1 MTAVEDRLAEIR
13 PTWHRGMYGCQQD
26 MYDAATVLP
35 LTAALRAVLT
45 YADRCDVVGRAGL
58 ASDALKVT
66 HRQVAEELRDLIAAA
81 LVVKP

>member
-1 MTAVEDRLAEIR
+1 MSTVEDRLAEIER
-13 PTWHRGMYGCQQD
+13 MNNQGYREDYTPD
-26 MYDAATVLP
+26 LV
-35 LTAALRAVLT
+35 AALRAVLT

-81 LVVKP
+81 LVVTP